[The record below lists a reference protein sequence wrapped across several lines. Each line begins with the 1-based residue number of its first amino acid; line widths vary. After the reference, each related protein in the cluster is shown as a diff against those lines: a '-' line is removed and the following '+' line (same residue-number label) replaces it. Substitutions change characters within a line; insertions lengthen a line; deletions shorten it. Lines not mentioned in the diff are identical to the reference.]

1 MFKLIS
7 LVTLQ
12 SALLAASQIFL
23 KKALIAF
30 GPFQWSFHF
39 FKNVFTNLSFAMSG
53 LTIAAA
59 TLIWF
64 FVLKRFDFSMAYPLI
79 SISYIFGVLAARFV
93 FHETIPLTRWIGVL
107 VIIVGVFLVV
117 QK

>member
-30 GPFQWSFHF
+30 GPFQWSFQF
-39 FKNVFTNLSFAMSG
+39 FKNVFTNLSFAIG
-53 LTIAAA
+53 LTI
-59 TLIWF
+59 
-64 FVLKRFDFSMAYPLI
+64 SC
-79 SISYIFGVLAARFV
+79 YIDLV
-93 FHETIPLTRWIGVL
+93 FCIKT
-107 VIIVGVFLVV
+107 F
-117 QK
+117 

>member
-30 GPFQWSFHF
+30 GPFQLSFQF

-53 LTIAAA
+53 LTSSCYID
-59 TLIWF
+59 LV

-93 FHETIPLTRWIGVL
+93 FHETIPLTDG
-107 VIIVGVFLVV
+107 
-117 QK
+117 

>member
-1 MFKLIS
+1 
-7 LVTLQ
+7 
-12 SALLAASQIFL
+12 
-23 KKALIAF
+23 
-30 GPFQWSFHF
+30 
-39 FKNVFTNLSFAMSG
+39 
-53 LTIAAA
+53 
-59 TLIWF
+59 
-64 FVLKRFDFSMAYPLI
+64 MAYPLI

>member
-30 GPFQWSFHF
+30 GPFQWSFQF

-53 LTIAAA
+53 LT
-59 TLIWF
+59 
-64 FVLKRFDFSMAYPLI
+64 
-79 SISYIFGVLAARFV
+79 
-93 FHETIPLTRWIGVL
+93 
-107 VIIVGVFLVV
+107 
-117 QK
+117 